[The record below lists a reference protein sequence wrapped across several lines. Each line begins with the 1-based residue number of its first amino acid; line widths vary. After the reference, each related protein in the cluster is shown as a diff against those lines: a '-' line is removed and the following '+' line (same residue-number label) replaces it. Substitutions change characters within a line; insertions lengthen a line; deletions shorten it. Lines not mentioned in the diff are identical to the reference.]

1 MLAADQSSTSFQ
13 NKSSGFVPAVFN
25 QSSPN
30 FQVSGSLEDSVG
42 FGSSASWNIRSGV
55 PLTDTTTPPA
65 SVSLSVPASS
75 GGGGGGPSLSSSDVG
90 GATGYAA
97 TPTAPASSRGV
108 VKPPTLF
115 YRSPTFSSH
124 QSIRGTYDTSTPMI
138 FVNGSAADVSLHS
151 RFEWQ
156 RDLPLFLGQNI
167 IAVRSQNSAGD
178 QSITIGGVIE
188 RMLIGDVNNDHKVDD
203 VDISLFTR
211 AWKQYTPAADF
222 NEDGT
227 IDEVDLSLLVSHWE
241 RFW

>member
-1 MLAADQSSTSFQ
+1 MLCWRRSMSTAL
-13 NKSSGFVPAVFN
+13 NKSSGFVPAVLINHQF
-25 QSSPN
+25 
-30 FQVSGSLEDSVG
+30 SGERFSEDSVG
-42 FGSSASWNIRSGV
+42 FGSARRNIRTAFHSRIRQ
-55 PLTDTTTPPA
+55 P
-65 SVSLSVPASS
+65 SVCFIRPASS
-75 GGGGGGPSLSSSDVG
+75 GGGGGGGLSSSDVG

-108 VKPPTLF
+108 VKPPTLI